1 MAAKGPAKEWNRE
14 EARGWSTQERRR
26 TRPCRL
32 QTRLALR
39 GMRQEDQTH
48 RSPFSRYCKS

>member
-1 MAAKGPAKEWNRE
+1 MAAKGAAKDWNRE
-14 EARGWSTQERRR
+14 EARGWSTQERRW
-26 TRPCRL
+26 TRSSRL

-48 RSPFSRYCKS
+48 RSPLSG